1 MIHKY
6 SPLISDK
13 QRTTCGEC
21 YINVVKDKV
30 ELTTTLDD
38 SVCVPLLINSGVS
51 GNSLPL
57 TGWSITN
64 NYPPSFVPDP
74 LDPMRDIL
82 VENSLYFN
90 AMPFTYYKTTQVLPT
105 GCAGNYIILEQPMV
119 LTQTICG
126 DYHRLKITTNGA
138 FINCSGTVNIEIVDS
153 LNAIVFEQIVE
164 IGVVDIC
171 FQSGDTNFTIKYTI
185 EIIDP
190 YRYIPRIPHNKD
202 KRFEIYEFQVCE
214 VYVTQN
220 NIFTERFNNPL
231 VPIKN
236 NVIVDNS
243 FCIDYAHPYMILEYY
258 FDFEALKQYSLD
270 ILTSSAYPTNQTL
283 VVNIYDSSNLLV
295 DSDSYVI
302 NSMTTELIRHN
313 YTTFTTGT
321 YKVDIIIG
329 NGDDRICI
337 NKLWLSDVYDLSNLG
352 LDSCNG
358 SGDFS
363 VKCNCHS
370 IVYTWSNLSDYES
383 GYVQFD
389 RDRYYFVNA
398 GCEGYIRLRYHND
411 CPIATDVGD
420 YDFHIDEYG
429 NATAQDI
436 VMHGFIFAT
445 QPKFEEGTQR
455 SSIFNRRRVFSQA
468 VFERDIEVNG
478 IPEELM
484 QSLTLALMCK
494 YIYAD
499 FGDGVWREVFAAKD
513 SVIDVTPNEL
523 GTCDVK
529 FSLTYG
535 GIVNSPC
542 NCN

>member
-13 QRTTCGEC
+13 QRTTCGDC
-21 YINVVKDKV
+21 YVNVVKDKV

-64 NYPPSFVPDP
+64 NYPTSVVPDP
-74 LDPMRDIL
+74 LDPMNNIL
-82 VENSLYFN
+82 VENSLYYN
-90 AMPFTYYKTTQVLPT
+90 ATPFTYYKTTQVLPT
-105 GCAGNYIILEQPMV
+105 GCAGNYIVLEQPMV
-119 LTQTICG
+119 LTQSICG
-126 DYHRLKITTNGA
+126 DYHRLKITTKGA
-138 FINCSGTVNIEIVDS
+138 FINCSGTVNIEIIDS
-153 LNAIVFEQIVE
+153 TNSIVFEQIVD
-164 IGVVDIC
+164 IGVEDIC
-171 FQSGDTNFTIKYTI
+171 FKSGDVNFTIKYTI

-190 YRYIPRIPHNKD
+190 YRSIQLIPKGKK
-202 KRFEIYEFQVCE
+202 KRFEIYEFQACE

-220 NIFTERFNNPL
+220 NIYTERFNNPL

-313 YTTFTTGT
+313 YTTLTTGT

-398 GCEGYIRLRYHND
+398 GCEGYIRLRYYND

-429 NATAQDI
+429 NATPQDI

-513 SVIDVTPNEL
+513 SVIDVTPNEI